1 MHSRLLIILVLFN
14 LLSSQS
20 YYESAIGSS
29 FDAYSAHSFS
39 LSSSSQITESSGYSL
54 FFNPSNLSRD
64 NSIGFLISTTNFIDS
79 RFERRGL
86 IVKDSFGD
94 FLTESDYVKNSSLF
108 NFNSISIKF
117 NEILLDYFNA
127 GIAMSFAPYKSYDF
141 TYEEEVRGQ
150 LTSNDGQIFSR
161 DPLLGYHIFTSQ
173 GTQYILGIGTSI
185 GFETNTDINGSIGL
199 SYNSVLSSNI
209 KESAHVDTSLLIGT
223 IITEDSNELSN
234 LPAYN
239 LDYKLGNSNFFII
252 GSNLTYDKYLLSWS
266 FQNSAVIKKKIS
278 DKDILDSL
286 IHFYNSNEL
295 GANILGF
302 HSSLKTSKVEIPQ
315 KIGIGFSILDKEND
329 AYSFVVNYESNRYSN
344 SSSLKSYSRFSLGIE
359 HYTINN
365 IPLRFSVG
373 YKTSEF
379 KPYISSITS
388 FACGSG
394 LRFKKLTFDYALKY
408 RHVRYNYPDLFP
420 VEGEFR
426 PDLDIVNDSKITLL
440 GTLTYSFK

>member
-1 MHSRLLIILVLFN
+1 MHFRLLIILVLLN
-14 LLSSQS
+14 LASSQS
-20 YYESAIGSS
+20 YYESAIGAG

-39 LSSSSQITESSGYSL
+39 LSSSSQVTESSGYSL
-54 FFNPSNLSRD
+54 FFNPSNLSIDD
-64 NSIGFLISTTNFIDS
+64 NIGFSVNTTNFIDS

-127 GIAMSFAPYKSYDF
+127 GIAMSFAPYKSYNF
-141 TYEEEVRGQ
+141 TYKEEVRGQ

-161 DPLLGYHIFTSQ
+161 DPLLGYHIFTSK
-173 GTQYILGIGTSI
+173 GTQYVLGIGSSI
-185 GFETNTDINGSIGL
+185 GFETNADIQGSIGL
-199 SYNSVLSSNI
+199 SYNSVLGSDI
-209 KESAHVDTSLLIGT
+209 KESAHVDTSFLIGT
-223 IITEDSNELSN
+223 IVTEDSNELSN

-239 LDYKLGNSNFFII
+239 LDYKLRNSNFFVI
-252 GSNLTYDKYLLSWS
+252 GSNIIYDQYLLSCS
-266 FQNSAVIKKKIS
+266 FQNSAVIKKKVS
-278 DKDILDSL
+278 DEDILGSL
-286 IHFYNSNEL
+286 IDFYDSNEL
-295 GANILGF
+295 GANILAF

-315 KIGIGFSILDKEND
+315 KISIGVSILDKEND
-329 AYSFVVNYESNRYSN
+329 AYSFIINYESNKYSK
-344 SSSLKSYSRFSLGIE
+344 SSSLKSYDRFSLGIE
-359 HYTINN
+359 HYTISN
-365 IPLRFSVG
+365 IPLRFSIG

-394 LRFKKLTFDYALKY
+394 LRFKKITFDYALKY
-408 RHVRYNYPDLFP
+408 RHIRYNHPDIFP

-426 PDLDIVNDSKITLL
+426 PDLDIVNDSKIILL
-440 GTLTYSFK
+440 GTLTYNFK